1 MAPQFHR
8 ETGGNLYLL
17 TELTQAYRRS
27 GDVEATLQTL
37 GDILMDRLSG
47 LSGAALQ
54 VAELISLF
62 SEEVPSRL
70 LLELMDQNDRLLTAG
85 LDELWGRGIILS
97 TTPRGTPPTALPTS
111 ASGSWSTTGSPTPSV
126 SPSTS
131 RPPSCSPR
139 GSSPR
144 EGGACRQIARH
155 FQLAGSRLRALE
167 YRIRAC
173 DLDSSRAFEP
183 LLPPGETPLP
193 PRSPEELE
201 EQTQQFLRGA
211 VRPAP

>member
-1 MAPQFHR
+1 MELNTLLQYKPYSTAR
-8 ETGGNLYLL
+8 TEKRALYAGLL

-85 LDELWGRGIILS
+85 LDELRGRGIILEHH
-97 TTPRGTPPTALPTS
+97 TEGDPTYRFAH
-111 ASGSWSTTGSPTPSV
+111 
-126 SPSTS
+126 
-131 RPPSCSPR
+131 
-139 GSSPR
+139 
-144 EGGACRQIARH
+144 Q
-155 FQLAGSRLRALE
+155 
-167 YRIRAC
+167 RIRE
-173 DLDSSRAFEP
+173 LGR
-183 LLPPGETPLP
+183 LLGYGITLALQPSLT
-193 PRSPEELE
+193 
-201 EQTQQFLRGA
+201 A
-211 VRPAP
+211 V